1 LLYNIFYNYKVVA
14 KLKYRPD
21 LINKVNKMIV
31 SQDVLDALRQIGLNL
46 YERKIWVS
54 LLSRGNSTAG
64 ELSSLAKVPHSR
76 TYDVLES
83 LADKGFVM
91 IQSAKPLKYVAVA
104 PQEALERA
112 KKKLRESMDITIE
125 RITKLESSPIL
136 KELEKLH
143 KTGVKIME
151 PGEMTGSLK
160 GRDSFY
166 EQLETIFKSAKNEIS
181 IFTTPK
187 GLMDLSMIH
196 SDLLKKAND
205 RGVKI
210 RIAAPLN
217 KNTISA
223 INELK
228 QFAEVRKIDKP
239 QIEGRFFVVDGSHV
253 IMSLTD
259 EDVHPTQDFAFWSQ
273 SEHVASDLLGPM
285 FNCIWQ
291 NLEPV

>member
-1 LLYNIFYNYKVVA
+1 
-14 KLKYRPD
+14 
-21 LINKVNKMIV
+21 
-31 SQDVLDALRQIGLNL
+31 
-46 YERKIWVS
+46 
-54 LLSRGNSTAG
+54 
-64 ELSSLAKVPHSR
+64 
-76 TYDVLES
+76 
-83 LADKGFVM
+83 
-91 IQSAKPLKYVAVA
+91 
-104 PQEALERA
+104 
-112 KKKLRESMDITIE
+112 
-125 RITKLESSPIL
+125 
-136 KELEKLH
+136 
-143 KTGVKIME
+143 
-151 PGEMTGSLK
+151 
-160 GRDSFY
+160 
-166 EQLETIFKSAKNEIS
+166 
-181 IFTTPK
+181 
-187 GLMDLSMIH
+187 MDLSMIH